1 MVLLQD
7 GGSLGEQN
15 IRQVVVIFVLE
26 RDADD
31 LPGNISGRVEIFI
44 GHLRHNF
51 LFKDIFLQI
60 VLINTLHLNFK
71 YYFKNLQRFNLQ
83 PSSHDV
89 QIDEKTTGLSRGIAL
104 DPVVAVLYYHPEDVG
119 ILIPDSDRVS
129 IELESLGLVAPEE
142 VPEHLA
148 AQGEHDLVSPDSL
161 RVPAIRADHR
171 EAHIERDLETLVQSF
186 WQILVIIESG
196 NHRSVLVNLET
207 EQQ

>member
-89 QIDEKTTGLSRGIAL
+89 QIDEKTKGLSRGIAL
-104 DPVVAVLYYHPEDVG
+104 DPVVAVLDYHPEDVR
-119 ILIPDSDRVS
+119 ILIPDGDRVS
-129 IELESLGLVAPEE
+129 IKLETLGLAAPEE

-161 RVPAIRADHR
+161 RDAIGADHR
-171 EAHIERDLETLVQSF
+171 EAHIERDLEALVQSF

-207 EQQ
+207 EQ

>member
-1 MVLLQD
+1 MVLLQNS
-7 GGSLGEQN
+7 GSLGEQN

-104 DPVVAVLYYHPEDVG
+104 DPVVAVLYYHPEDVR
-119 ILIPDSDRVS
+119 ILIPDSDGVS
-129 IELESLGLVAPEE
+129 IELEPLGLAAPEE

-148 AQGEHDLVSPDSL
+148 AQGEHDLMSPDSL
-161 RVPAIRADHR
+161 RDAIGADHR
-171 EAHIERDLETLVQSF
+171 ETHIERDFETLVQSF

-207 EQQ
+207 EQ

>member
-15 IRQVVVIFVLE
+15 FRQVVVIFVLE

-89 QIDEKTTGLSRGIAL
+89 QIDEKTKGLSRGIAL
-104 DPVVAVLYYHPEDVG
+104 DPVVAVLYYHPEDVR
-119 ILIPDSDRVS
+119 ILIPDGDRVS
-129 IELESLGLVAPEE
+129 IKLEPLGLVAPEE

-161 RVPAIRADHR
+161 RVPAIGADHR

-207 EQQ
+207 EQ

>member
-60 VLINTLHLNFK
+60 VLINTLNFK
-71 YYFKNLQRFNLQ
+71 YHFKNLQRFNLQ

-104 DPVVAVLYYHPEDVG
+104 DPVVAVLYYHPEDVR
-119 ILIPDSDRVS
+119 ILIPDGDRVS
-129 IELESLGLVAPEE
+129 IELEPLGLAAPEE

-148 AQGEHDLVSPDSL
+148 AQGEHDLVSSDSL
-161 RVPAIRADHR
+161 RDAIGADHR
-171 EAHIERDLETLVQSF
+171 EAHIKGDFETLVQSF

-207 EQQ
+207 ELK

>member
-104 DPVVAVLYYHPEDVG
+104 DPVVAVLYYHPEDVR
-119 ILIPDSDRVS
+119 ILIPDGDRVS
-129 IELESLGLVAPEE
+129 IELEPLGLVAPEE

-148 AQGEHDLVSPDSL
+148 AQGEHDLVSSDSL
-161 RVPAIRADHR
+161 RDAIGADHR
-171 EAHIERDLETLVQSF
+171 EAHIERDFETLVQSF

-207 EQQ
+207 ELK